1 MFAFARKKTI
11 EVSTN
16 QELNDNITKV
26 LILKI
31 TGSSIKKYFEKGPI
45 RNDSKKSWTIRNK
58 Y

>member
-45 RNDSKKSWTIRNK
+45 RNDSKKN
-58 Y
+58 